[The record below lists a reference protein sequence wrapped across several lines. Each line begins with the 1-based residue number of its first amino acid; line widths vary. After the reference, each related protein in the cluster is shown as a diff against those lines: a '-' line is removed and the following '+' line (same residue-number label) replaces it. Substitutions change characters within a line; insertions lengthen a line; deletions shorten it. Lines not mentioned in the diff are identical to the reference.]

1 MKSERG
7 IGIIALLFC
16 IIVIGGF
23 IAFSIYLIRL
33 DNIVRDK
40 FEGQRWDIPAKVF
53 ARPLEVYSNA
63 PVSQTDFTQELKLLG
78 YKNTDN
84 YAKSG
89 SYVSDGNTLFVP
101 ADEFK
106 MEMTALKNAGY
117 YTLSP
122 EEAYRVLTTN
132 EKPAEKIVWVT
143 FDDGYKNAHDTAMPI
158 LTALGMKGSFFIITG
173 KLGNEDTMTDEMLS
187 ELKANPLMSVGSH
200 TVNHPDLEYSSH
212 DVESDH

>member
-63 PVSQTDFTQELKLLG
+63 PV
-78 YKNTDN
+78 
-84 YAKSG
+84 
-89 SYVSDGNTLFVP
+89 
-101 ADEFK
+101 
-106 MEMTALKNAGY
+106 
-117 YTLSP
+117 
-122 EEAYRVLTTN
+122 
-132 EKPAEKIVWVT
+132 
-143 FDDGYKNAHDTAMPI
+143 
-158 LTALGMKGSFFIITG
+158 
-173 KLGNEDTMTDEMLS
+173 
-187 ELKANPLMSVGSH
+187 
-200 TVNHPDLEYSSH
+200 
-212 DVESDH
+212 